1 MKSSYKLSFT
11 ASTLED
17 DLEHLPV
24 LMLFTHSAQQLD
36 PDHTL
41 YLLAFRNKSP
51 DNIFHCTNFEWWK
64 KKVVQGFFTPHTT
77 RLTVS
82 KKGLNQTRR

>member
-24 LMLFTHSAQQLD
+24 LMLFKNSAQQLD

-41 YLLAFRNKSP
+41 YLLAFRNKSL
-51 DNIFHCTNFEWWK
+51 DNIFHCTNFEWWEESRLK
-64 KKVVQGFFTPHTT
+64 NFYPHTT
-77 RLTVS
+77 RLNVS